1 MSNHPMLWDILAD
14 RPAEKGEIC
23 SWMYIKKVLEDHRP
37 CFANGVPW
45 NTIEVHGHAPPCAE
59 GVAADA
65 ARCWESFLVEAC
77 GNDGGFKHFVD
88 VAGL

>member
-1 MSNHPMLWDILAD
+1 MDVHQEGVGGPSSL
-14 RPAEKGEIC
+14 
-23 SWMYIKKVLEDHRP
+23 
-37 CFANGVPW
+37 FANGVPW